1 MELDINELLNFSPL
15 IKTFTFNAWIVS
27 GFTPISRGSSLDY
40 YINRPNGMKGYIIN
54 LTLRGQGRAKVG
66 ENTLQYEENDLLLF
80 PPGVPHQYGRDE
92 HSEYWDHL
100 WIYFIPRPYWLDWLK
115 WDKTILGIG
124 KTRVTEPVKQAHLR
138 ELFYEVIRHNSD
150 DAPLSEALAMNALER
165 LILACFQLQPVSN
178 HHAHDPRIN
187 AVCDYL
193 NDHIDEELK
202 VEKLA
207 SMVFLS
213 PSRLA
218 HLFKKDLGVTI
229 YAWREQQRINRAR
242 LLIQSTL
249 LPIFKIAQSVG
260 YSDPVYFTK
269 IFRKHNGIPPAEYKK
284 RYEKMNNLPGNQT
297 LKPGER

>member
-1 MELDINELLNFSPL
+1 M
-15 IKTFTFNAWIVS
+15 
-27 GFTPISRGSSLDY
+27 
-40 YINRPNGMKGYIIN
+40 
-54 LTLRGQGRAKVG
+54 
-66 ENTLQYEENDLLLF
+66 
-80 PPGVPHQYGRDE
+80 
-92 HSEYWDHL
+92 
-100 WIYFIPRPYWLDWLK
+100 
-115 WDKTILGIG
+115 
-124 KTRVTEPVKQAHLR
+124 
-138 ELFYEVIRHNSD
+138 IRHNSD

-218 HLFKKDLGVTI
+218 HLFKKIWALPFMR
-229 YAWREQQRINRAR
+229 REQQRINRAR

-284 RYEKMNNLPGNQT
+284 RYEKMNNFA
-297 LKPGER
+297 R

>member
-115 WDKTILGIG
+115 WDKNILGIG
-124 KTRVTEPVKQAHLR
+124 KTRVTEPAKQAHLR

-150 DAPLSEALAMNALER
+150 DVPLSEALAMNALER

-284 RYEKMNNLPGNQT
+284 RYEKMNNLLGNQT
-297 LKPGER
+297 LKPGKR

>member
-1 MELDINELLNFSPL
+1 MELDINELINFSPL

-40 YINRPNGMKGYIIN
+40 YINRPQGMKGYLIN
-54 LTLRGQGRAKVG
+54 LTLRGQGRANVG
-66 ENTLQYEENDLLLF
+66 ESTLQYQQNDLLLF

-92 HSEYWDHL
+92 HSEHWDHV

-115 WDKTILGIG
+115 WDQNPAGIG
-124 KTRVTEPVKQAHLR
+124 KMRVEDALTLATLR
-138 ELFYEVIRHNSD
+138 ALFYEVIRHNSA

-165 LILACFQLQPVSN
+165 LIITCFQQQPISN
-178 HHAHDPRIN
+178 RYAHDPRIN

-202 VEKLA
+202 IETLA

-213 PSRLA
+213 ASRLA
-218 HLFKKDLGVTI
+218 HLFKNDLGTTI
-229 YAWREQQRINRAR
+229 YAWREVQRMNRAR
-242 LLIQSTL
+242 LLIQSTR
-249 LPIFKIAQSVG
+249 LPIYKIAQSVG
-260 YSDPVYFTK
+260 YSDPVYFTR

-284 RYEKMNNLPGNQT
+284 RYEKMNSMAATSPT
-297 LKPGER
+297 KPAH